1 MFQYSICSVYA
12 YNFFSVFSFPIRC
25 LESLSQ
31 TFIVTMIFSLK
42 NYCNKNRASDLE
54 AVILG
59 GDKKILEY
67 SSKTCNK
74 AVRGDMGLD
83 LLSSRW
89 DRAKLTWWHKLCG
102 DWYPRL
108 LFDLV
113 WEVKPCRG
121 RQRKMWGKRVDDIV
135 EALLSDKE
143 ELLEDIQKGKSI

>member
-1 MFQYSICSVYA
+1 M
-12 YNFFSVFSFPIRC
+12 
-25 LESLSQ
+25 
-31 TFIVTMIFSLK
+31 FSLK
-42 NYCNKNRASDLE
+42 NYCNKNRASDFE

-59 GDKKILEY
+59 GDKKILEC

-83 LLSSRW
+83 LLISRW
-89 DRAKLTWWHKLCG
+89 DRAKLTWWHKLCR

-143 ELLEDIQKGKSI
+143 ELLEDIQKGKSSSKSFLACLDECVSERES